1 MALELKINNSRG
13 GGRAGAQAPRETG
26 FVSGQLVCKDM
37 TMMSL
42 AKDAVDSILKG
53 KRKAL
58 DAFGNSFEGVGG
70 RVADPDLF
78 GWIRT
83 QKMITRSRSYRYCG
97 NVKLYKQGKNILK
110 I

>member
-13 GGRAGAQAPRETG
+13 GGKSGAQAPRETG

-58 DAFGNSFEGVGG
+58 DAFGNSFEGV
-70 RVADPDLF
+70 ADPDLF
-78 GWIRT
+78 GRIRT
-83 QKMITRSRSYRYCG
+83 QKMLTGSRSYRYFG
-97 NVKLYKQGKNILK
+97 NVKLYK
-110 I
+110 